1 MNKKSFSVLSMLI
14 IAVLMAAIPAVYAQT
29 SPGDFTNEPDKTMAS
44 AHESFLKGEMNKAA
58 EQINKAA
65 AYVKKEA
72 DKVAKDTKEGVK
84 KAADDLDKLGQ
95 GVKKGTVKS
104 SDELKKTFAK
114 VDYELA
120 KAWHKTADEAK
131 KSGKDPSNA
140 LKEAGAWIEGAAK
153 WSVTQLKEGTQA
165 SIEAVKKVGKD
176 AAKGA
181 KVGADEVD
189 KWFKGIGEGIEDVGR
204 KL

>member
-1 MNKKSFSVLSMLI
+1 MNKKSFPVLSLLS
-14 IAVLMAAIPAVYAQT
+14 IAVLMAVIPAVYAQT
-29 SPGDFTNEPDKTMAS
+29 SPGDFTNEPDKTMAA
-44 AHESFLKGEMNKAA
+44 AHESFLKGETNKAA
-58 EQINKAA
+58 EQIHKAA

-72 DKVAKDTKEGVK
+72 DKVAKDSKAGVK
-84 KAADDLDKLGQ
+84 KAGDDLDKLGQ

-104 SDELKKTFAK
+104 SDDLKKQFAK

-120 KAWHKTADEAK
+120 RAWHKTADEAK

-140 LKEAGAWIEGAAK
+140 LKKAGAWIEGAAK

-165 SIEAVKKVGKD
+165 SIEAVKKAGKD
-176 AAKGA
+176 TAKSA
-181 KVGADEVD
+181 KAGTGEVD
-189 KWFKGIGEGIEDVGR
+189 QWFKGIGEGIEDVGR

>member
-1 MNKKSFSVLSMLI
+1 MNKKSFSVLSMVI
-14 IAVLMAAIPAVYAQT
+14 IAVLMVAIPVVYAQT
-29 SPGDFTNEPDKTMAS
+29 SPGDFPNEPDKTMAK
-44 AHESFLKGEMNKAA
+44 AHESFVKGDINKAV
-58 EQINKAA
+58 EYIHKAA

-140 LKEAGAWIEGAAK
+140 IKKAGVWIEGAAK

>member
-1 MNKKSFSVLSMLI
+1 MNKRSFSVLSMLI
-14 IAVLMAAIPAVYAQT
+14 IAALIAAIPTVYAQA
-29 SPGDFTNEPDKTMAS
+29 SPGDLTREPDKTMAS
-44 AHESFLKGEMNKAA
+44 AHESYLKGEMNKAA

-65 AYVKKEA
+65 AYVRKEA
-72 DKVAKDTKEGVK
+72 DKVATDTKEGVK
-84 KAADDLDKLGQ
+84 KAADDLDKLGE

-104 SDELKKTFAK
+104 GEELKKTFAE

-153 WSVTQLKEGTQA
+153 WCATQLKEGTEA
-165 SIEAVKKVGKD
+165 SIEAVKKVGKG

-181 KVGADEVD
+181 KVGAEEVD
-189 KWFKGIGEGIEDVGR
+189 KLIKGIGEGIEDVGR

>member
-1 MNKKSFSVLSMLI
+1 MNKKSFSVLSVLI
-14 IAVLMAAIPAVYAQT
+14 IAALMVAIPTVYAQT
-29 SPGDFTNEPDKTMAS
+29 SPGDFTNEPDRNMAS

-58 EQINKAA
+58 EQIKKAA
-65 AYVKKEA
+65 AYVRKEA
-72 DKVAKDTKEGVK
+72 DKVTKDAKEGLK
-84 KAADDLDKLGQ
+84 KAADDLEELGQ

-104 SDELKKTFAK
+104 SNELKKTFAR

-140 LKEAGAWIEGAAK
+140 LKEAGAWVEGAAK

-165 SIEAVKKVGKD
+165 SIEAVKKVGKGT
-176 AAKGA
+176 AKGIKA
-181 KVGADEVD
+181 GAEEVD
-189 KWFKGIGEGIEDVGR
+189 KLFKGIGEGIEDVGR

>member
-1 MNKKSFSVLSMLI
+1 MTLV
-14 IAVLMAAIPAVYAQT
+14 
-29 SPGDFTNEPDKTMAS
+29 
-44 AHESFLKGEMNKAA
+44 
-58 EQINKAA
+58 
-65 AYVKKEA
+65 
-72 DKVAKDTKEGVK
+72 DTKEGVK

-140 LKEAGAWIEGAAK
+140 IKKAGVWIEGAAK

>member
-1 MNKKSFSVLSMLI
+1 MNKKSFSVLSMVI
-14 IAVLMAAIPAVYAQT
+14 IAVLMVAIPAVSAQT
-29 SPGDFTNEPDKTMAS
+29 SPGDFTNEPDKTMAK
-44 AHESFLKGEMNKAA
+44 AHESFVKGDINKAV
-58 EQINKAA
+58 EYIHKAA

-140 LKEAGAWIEGAAK
+140 LKDAGAWIEGSAK
-153 WSVTQLKEGTQA
+153 WSVTQLKEGTRA
-165 SIEAVKKVGKD
+165 SVEAVKKVGKG

-181 KVGADEVD
+181 KAGAEEIET
-189 KWFKGIGEGIEDVGR
+189 WFKGIGEGIEDVGR

>member
-14 IAVLMAAIPAVYAQT
+14 IAALMAVIPVVYAQT

-58 EQINKAA
+58 EQINKAQ
-65 AYVKKEA
+65 AYVRKEA
-72 DKVAKDTKEGVK
+72 DKVAKDAKEGVK
-84 KAADDLDKLGQ
+84 KAADDLNKLGQ

-104 SDELKKTFAK
+104 GDELKKTFAK

-120 KAWHKTADEAK
+120 RAWHKTADEAK
-131 KSGKDPSNA
+131 KSGKNPSNA

-153 WSVTQLKEGTQA
+153 WCATQLKEGTQA
-165 SIEAVKKVGKD
+165 SVEAVKKIGKGT
-176 AAKGA
+176 AKGT
-181 KVGADEVD
+181 KTGAEEVD

>member
-1 MNKKSFSVLSMLI
+1 MNIKSFSVLSMLI
-14 IAVLMAAIPAVYAQT
+14 FAALMAAIPGGYAQT
-29 SPGDFTNEPDKTMAS
+29 SPGDFTNEPDKTMAA

-58 EQINKAA
+58 EEINKAA

-72 DKVAKDTKEGVK
+72 NKVAKDSKDGVK
-84 KAADDLDKLGQ
+84 KAADDLGELGQ

-104 SDELKKTFAK
+104 SDALKRTFAK
-114 VDYELA
+114 VDHELA

-131 KSGKDPSNA
+131 KSGKDPSHA

-153 WSVTQLKEGTQA
+153 WSLTQMKEGTQA
-165 SIEAVKKVGKD
+165 SLEAVKKVGRG

-181 KVGADEVD
+181 KAGAEEVD

>member
-1 MNKKSFSVLSMLI
+1 MNKKFLSVLSMLT
-14 IAVLMAAIPAVYAQT
+14 IATLMAAIPAVYAQT
-29 SPGDFTNEPDKTMAS
+29 SPGNFTNESDKAMAS

-58 EQINKAA
+58 EQIHKAS

-72 DKVAKDTKEGVK
+72 DKVAKDTREGVK
-84 KAADDLDKLGQ
+84 KAGDDLDKLGQ

-104 SDELKKTFAK
+104 GDELKKTFAK

-131 KSGKDPSNA
+131 KSGKDSSHA
-140 LKEAGAWIEGAAK
+140 LREAGAWIEGAAQ
-153 WSVTQLKEGTQA
+153 WSATQLKEGTQA
-165 SIEAVKKVGKD
+165 SLEAVKKVGKGV
-176 AAKGA
+176 AKGA
-181 KVGADEVD
+181 KSGAEEVD
-189 KWFKGIGEGIEDVGR
+189 KLFKGIGDGIEDVGR

>member
-1 MNKKSFSVLSMLI
+1 MNKKSFSLLSMFI
-14 IAVLMAAIPAVYAQT
+14 IAVWMAAIPTVYAQT
-29 SPGDFTNEPDKTMAS
+29 SSGDFTNEPDKTMAS

-65 AYVKKEA
+65 VYVKKEA
-72 DKVAKDTKEGVK
+72 DKVAKDAREGVK
-84 KAADDLDKLGQ
+84 KAGDDLDMLAQ

-120 KAWHKTADEAK
+120 KAWHRTADEAK
-131 KSGKDPSNA
+131 KSGKDPGNA

-153 WSVTQLKEGTQA
+153 WSVTQLKEGTQS
-165 SIEAVKKVGKD
+165 SIEAVKKVGKG
-176 AAKGA
+176 AAKGIKA
-181 KVGADEVD
+181 GAEEVE
-189 KWFKGIGEGIEDVGR
+189 KWFKGIGEGIEDLGR

>member
-1 MNKKSFSVLSMLI
+1 MNKKSLSLFRMLI
-14 IAVLMAAIPAVYAQT
+14 IALFMIAIPVVYAQA
-29 SPGDFTNEPDKTMAS
+29 SPDVFTNEPDKTMAS

-58 EQINKAA
+58 EQISKAA

-72 DKVAKDTKEGVK
+72 DKVAKDAKEGVK
-84 KAADDLDKLGQ
+84 KAADELDKLGQ

-104 SDELKKTFAK
+104 SDELKRTFAK

-140 LKEAGAWIEGAAK
+140 LKEAGAWIEGAAQ
-153 WSVTQLKEGTQA
+153 WSVTQLKEGTKT
-165 SIEAVKKVGKD
+165 SVEAVKKLGEN
-176 AAKGA
+176 AAKGIKA
-181 KVGADEVD
+181 GAEEVD
-189 KWFKGIGEGIEDVGR
+189 KVFKGIGEGIEDVGR

>member
-1 MNKKSFSVLSMLI
+1 MTEKYFSVLSMLS
-14 IAVLMAAIPAVYAQT
+14 IAVLMVVIPAVYAQK
-29 SPGDFTNEPDKTMAS
+29 SSGDFTKEPDKTMAK
-44 AHESFLKGEMNKAA
+44 AHESFVKGDINKAA
-58 EQINKAA
+58 EQIHKAA

-72 DKVAKDTKEGVK
+72 DKVAQDTKEGVK

-104 SDELKKTFAK
+104 SDDLKKTFAK

-120 KAWHKTADEAK
+120 KAWHKTADQAK
-131 KSGKDPSNA
+131 KSGKDPSHA
-140 LKEAGAWIEGAAK
+140 LKKAGAWVEGAAK

-176 AAKGA
+176 AAKDAKAGA
-181 KVGADEVD
+181 GEVD